1 MLHNFFTV
9 ADLNYGIFTIF
20 AAFYLIS
27 IKNKNE
33 NTIHLIIFMFVLGF
47 MDVTYFLSSL
57 FVHPWGKFHRYI
69 TVPAALLGTVHVAYF
84 IMNYPRRSWK
94 LFPKIYF
101 YTFYAIDLIITIAFI
116 YTSLKVGQIYRFDG
130 HFWDFNE
137 VFWGQIVGLFIL
149 INALFAIVS
158 GIIRSIQI
166 KQARL
171 QILLIVIGFILIV
184 LIPAI
189 TNLLNRLFIIT
200 RDEHQN
206 IWGLFG
212 ITGSFIVLV
221 TYVNYTKERTT
232 LLSKLYAISLL
243 TVLIILQLVNFFVLQ
258 ERNRLYNEI
267 HKEKNHR
274 IIQDL
279 TYRPESLEMIV
290 KILPNLNFET
300 IYNKTN
306 LTLPKEEFI
315 SEAALMMLQHQYLN
329 HLTISE
335 EIKPFTIGYLN
346 WIQEIERTHPEY
358 SREQVL
364 KEIYKNKRKIQLLR
378 SNIENLPENNFKEKY
393 QKSILEKNQNASIN
407 KYFVFSLVEDKKDAL
422 SFIPIIH
429 DFDQLLFRYLNL
441 SNDFWKNTYVFYYSI
456 EQNHLYLIGYSYKDY
471 RIFVS
476 EIANILFYIIVISSI
491 LILSGYPVFFLVS
504 VLRPLKKLM
513 YGLHRVNHGDLSVSL
528 EVNVH
533 DELGYVTRSF
543 NKMVDSIRD
552 KNKQLEEYAN
562 MLELKVEE
570 RTRDLEKSLI
580 EIEKLKEKQDG
591 DYYLTS
597 LLVKP
602 LNSNE
607 IGQEDIVK
615 VDFVISQYKKF
626 QYKRWKS
633 EIGGDF
639 CCAHRIQ
646 LKNKNY
652 SFVVNADAMGKSIQG
667 AGGSLV
673 LGSVLEAIVERTKY
687 QEEVKELFPEKWLKY
702 AFVELHKVIE
712 SLDGSMYITLVMLLI
727 DEDFGLMYYLNA
739 EHPDIVLYRNQKA
752 MYIKPN
758 RYLIKLGYPVEGFI
772 NISTFKLEA
781 GDIILVGSDGKDDL
795 VIGYNEDGTK
805 KINIDDNFFLEI
817 VEESKGDLK
826 NIYNNLCERG
836 EFIDDVSIIRV
847 EYTPQPEKINKRK
860 LIHTEDKLLF
870 EDAKNQYKKY
880 IESKEEEFLV
890 HAVEQFEKLVDKY
903 PMNYLFRKYLIH
915 CLIKQKQ
922 FTRAILQLEELQR
935 YYPENT
941 EILVQIIKLLYKKK
955 IYSKAAE
962 YIEIYLLRNPSDWK
976 ILSIAVD
983 IYEKLGNKNKLK
995 KYQQEL
1001 EKLAVN

>member
-1 MLHNFFTV
+1 
-9 ADLNYGIFTIF
+9 
-20 AAFYLIS
+20 
-27 IKNKNE
+27 
-33 NTIHLIIFMFVLGF
+33 
-47 MDVTYFLSSL
+47 
-57 FVHPWGKFHRYI
+57 
-69 TVPAALLGTVHVAYF
+69 
-84 IMNYPRRSWK
+84 
-94 LFPKIYF
+94 
-101 YTFYAIDLIITIAFI
+101 
-116 YTSLKVGQIYRFDG
+116 
-130 HFWDFNE
+130 
-137 VFWGQIVGLFIL
+137 
-149 INALFAIVS
+149 LFAIVS

-429 DFDQLLFRYLNL
+429 DFDQLLFRYLKL
-441 SNDFWKNTYVFYYSI
+441 SNDFWKNTYVFFYSI

-491 LILSGYPVFFLVS
+491 LILLGYPVFFLVS

-513 YGLHRVNHGDLSVSL
+513 YGLNRVNHGDLSVSL

-552 KNKQLEEYAN
+552 K
-562 MLELKVEE
+562 
-570 RTRDLEKSLI
+570 
-580 EIEKLKEKQDG
+580 
-591 DYYLTS
+591 
-597 LLVKP
+597 
-602 LNSNE
+602 
-607 IGQEDIVK
+607 
-615 VDFVISQYKKF
+615 
-626 QYKRWKS
+626 
-633 EIGGDF
+633 
-639 CCAHRIQ
+639 
-646 LKNKNY
+646 
-652 SFVVNADAMGKSIQG
+652 
-667 AGGSLV
+667 
-673 LGSVLEAIVERTKY
+673 
-687 QEEVKELFPEKWLKY
+687 
-702 AFVELHKVIE
+702 
-712 SLDGSMYITLVMLLI
+712 
-727 DEDFGLMYYLNA
+727 
-739 EHPDIVLYRNQKA
+739 
-752 MYIKPN
+752 
-758 RYLIKLGYPVEGFI
+758 I
-772 NISTFKLEA
+772 N
-781 GDIILVGSDGKDDL
+781 
-795 VIGYNEDGTK
+795 N
-805 KINIDDNFFLEI
+805 
-817 VEESKGDLK
+817 
-826 NIYNNLCERG
+826 
-836 EFIDDVSIIRV
+836 
-847 EYTPQPEKINKRK
+847 
-860 LIHTEDKLLF
+860 
-870 EDAKNQYKKY
+870 
-880 IESKEEEFLV
+880 
-890 HAVEQFEKLVDKY
+890 
-903 PMNYLFRKYLIH
+903 
-915 CLIKQKQ
+915 
-922 FTRAILQLEELQR
+922 
-935 YYPENT
+935 
-941 EILVQIIKLLYKKK
+941 
-955 IYSKAAE
+955 
-962 YIEIYLLRNPSDWK
+962 
-976 ILSIAVD
+976 
-983 IYEKLGNKNKLK
+983 
-995 KYQQEL
+995 
-1001 EKLAVN
+1001 